1 MPPAEIRPLARP
13 VRLQDVARLVDSDYV
28 GDVVVTGVTLDSRG
42 VRPGDL
48 YAALPGHVTHGGR
61 FVSAALTAGAGAVLT
76 DPAGAA
82 ALGPLAVPVLV
93 HPEPR
98 ARLGDV
104 AAFVYGNPATELL
117 ILGITGTNGKT
128 TVAAMVESGLR
139 AAGRVTGMIG
149 TVGVTIAGE
158 SHPGVRTT
166 PEAPDL
172 QALLAVMRE
181 RSVEAVVMEVSSI
194 ALAEHRVDG
203 LAYDVAAFTNLSQDH
218 LDYHGTMEAYYTAKA
233 ELFTPAHSRSAVV
246 GIDDEW
252 GRRLVIDSRVP
263 TRTWSLSDAS
273 ATWQGERA
281 GAVVVMS
288 GPEEGPVPMRVP
300 MPGAFNAANA
310 LCAYAVLRQA
320 RVAPDAAVAGIESA
334 RVPGRMQ
341 TIASEHGVTG
351 VVDYAHSPDAI
362 ERVLIAA
369 RETSSGR
376 LIAVLGAGGDRDRGK
391 RAVMGHTAVRL
402 ADVVIV
408 TDDNPRSED
417 PATIRAAI
425 MDGTQGVD
433 VADERSGRA
442 VVVEEAD
449 RRAAIT
455 VAVGMAE
462 AGDMVLVLGKGHEQG
477 QDIGGVVTP
486 FDDLTVLAEAL
497 GVGRAS
503 EAGGS
508 A

>member
-1 MPPAEIRPLARP
+1 MPPAETRPLARP
-13 VRLQDVARLVDSDYV
+13 VRLQDIARLLGSQFDGPD
-28 GDVVVTGVTLDSRG
+28 VVTGVTLDSRS

-48 YAALPGHVTHGGR
+48 YAALPGHVTHGAR
-61 FVSAALTAGAGAVLT
+61 FIGAALKAGAAAVLT
-76 DPAGAA
+76 DPLGAA
-82 ALGPLAVPVLV
+82 TAGVLPVPVLV
-93 HPEPR
+93 HAEPR
-98 ARLGDV
+98 SRLGDV
-104 AAFVYGNPATELL
+104 AALVYGNPAADLQ
-117 ILGITGTNGKT
+117 ILGVTGTNGKT

-158 SHPGVRTT
+158 SFAGVRTT

-172 QALLAVMRE
+172 HALLAIMRE
-181 RSVEAVVMEVSSI
+181 RSVDTVVMEVSSI
-194 ALAEHRVDG
+194 ALDEHRVDG
-203 LAYDVAAFTNLSQDH
+203 LAYDIAAFTNLSQDH
-218 LDYHGTMEAYYTAKA
+218 LDYHGTMAAYYAAKA
-233 ELFTPAHSRSAVV
+233 RLFGPEHSRSGVV
-246 GIDDEW
+246 GVDDEW
-252 GRRLVIDSRVP
+252 GRRLAADPRVP
-263 TRTWSLSDAS
+263 TDTWSLRDAS
-273 ATWQGERA
+273 ATWHGDRRDEVIVVS
-281 GAVVVMS
+281 GAD
-288 GPEEGPVPMRVP
+288 EGPVPIRVP

-310 LCAYAVLRQA
+310 LCAYAVLRRA
-320 RVAPDAAVAGIESA
+320 GISSAAAVEGIESA

-341 TIASEHGVTG
+341 TVAGGDGITG

-362 ERVLIAA
+362 QRVLLAV
-369 RETSSGR
+369 RETSRGR
-376 LIAVLGAGGDRDRGK
+376 IIAVIGAGGDRDRGK
-391 RAVMGHTAVRL
+391 RSLMGETAARG

-417 PATIRAAI
+417 PATIRAAVI
-425 MDGTQGVD
+425 EGATG
-433 VADERSGRA
+433 AAAAAGRA

-462 AGDMVLVLGKGHEQG
+462 AGDVVLVLGKGHEQG

-497 GVGRAS
+497 DRPGPGPQ
-503 EAGGS
+503 AGGS